1 MLSKVQ
7 QKRRE
12 YIAGLDK
19 LIPLSKQHQYGIKDL
34 KKGSYL
40 SIDKENFT
48 VLSISTYLETKWE
61 NFKKKKN
68 DYIITELE
76 LFCLGSGEVRYIE
89 WEEDDVVEAY
99 ITTDVL
105 TLKSLKY
112 RNKPVTKAVLDDI
125 AENEE
130 GILTVNGTQ
139 YHYDDEDTFSA
150 LYNSDK
156 HTDIPVRVFEFYCD
170 NAQSLSVEFWYDDND
185 DLKPEKE
192 AFFSKELNL
201 NTLTVLQL

>member
-12 YIAGLDK
+12 YIAGLNQ
-19 LIPLSKQHQYGIKDL
+19 LIPLSKQHQYTIKDL

-40 SIDKENFT
+40 SIGKENFT
-48 VLSISTYLETKWE
+48 VLSTSTYLETKWE

-68 DYIITELE
+68 DYYITELE
-76 LFCLGSGEVRYIE
+76 LFCIGSGEVRYIE
-89 WEEDDVVEAY
+89 WEEDDEIEAY
-99 ITTDVL
+99 ITTGVL
-105 TLKSLKY
+105 ALKSLKHQ
-112 RNKPVTKAVLDDI
+112 NKPVTKKTLDNI

-130 GILTVNGTQ
+130 GILTVNGVE

-170 NAQSLSVEFWYDDND
+170 NAKSLSVEFWYDDND
-185 DLKPEKE
+185 DIKPEKE
-192 AFFSKELNL
+192 AFFSEELNL
-201 NTLTVLQL
+201 TTLTVLQL